1 MNYVYHVMILCGI
14 YIILVTSL
22 NLIMGYGGM
31 FNVGQVAFYGIGA
44 YAGALLSV
52 HAHLPFLLELVL
64 SALITTSFVIVI
76 AMPAIRLKG
85 DYLAFST
92 YALGVVAYTVF
103 NNWLSVTRG
112 PMGIP
117 GVRRPSIFSISFAT
131 LPMYLLLVAVIVAI
145 TLFVFYR
152 ITNSPYGKSIEA
164 IREDEIAAAAAG
176 KNTSLIKVTV
186 FCVGAFFTGIAG
198 NLYVHYI
205 GIADPTG
212 FTTTESFLL
221 MAMVILGGSASI
233 KGSIAGAVTLVIIPE
248 LLRFVGIPSFY
259 AQQLRSIIYG
269 VVLVVIIIVRPQG
282 IFGKLRF

>member
-14 YIILVTSL
+14 YVILVTSL

-31 FNVGQVAFYGIGA
+31 FNVGQIAFYGIGA

-52 HAHLPFLLELVL
+52 HAHLPYLLELLL
-64 SALITTSFVIVI
+64 SALIATAFVVIIVL
-76 AMPAIRLKG
+76 PAIRLRG

-103 NNWLSVTRG
+103 NNWLGVTRG

-117 GVRRPSIFSISFAT
+117 GIPRPSIGPLSFAS
-131 LPMYLLLVAVIVAI
+131 LPMFLLLVTVVVAL
-145 TLFVFYR
+145 TLFIFYR
-152 ITNSPYGKSIEA
+152 ITHSPYGRSIEA

-176 KNTSLIKVTV
+176 KNIPRIKVTV

-212 FTTTESFLL
+212 FTTSESFLL
-221 MAMVILGGSASI
+221 MTMVIFGGSASLL
-233 KGSIAGAVTLVIIPE
+233 GSVTGAIILVVIPE
-248 LLRFVGIPSFY
+248 VLRFVGLPSFY
-259 AQQLRSIIYG
+259 AHQLRSIIYG
-269 VVLVVIIIVRPQG
+269 VLLVVMIILRPQG
-282 IFGKLRF
+282 MFGKLRF